1 MTHSTLSR
9 HPLVFVYGTLKEG
22 FANFG
27 VNRGQRVPGRFVT
40 ELALPMFIVGAQ
52 QVPWLVNR
60 PGEGEPVRGELYRV
74 DAAVLADMDRLEQID
89 EEGWYRREAIR
100 VRALDAHGAAGTGP
114 LIEAFVYFG
123 DPARVARDTVH
134 AGPLAEFLPEHDRR
148 YRPDAT

>member
-1 MTHSTLSR
+1 MTDRPSAR
-9 HPLVFVYGTLKEG
+9 PPLVFVYGTLKEG

-27 VNRGQRVPGRFVT
+27 INRGERVPGRYVT
-40 ELALPMFIVGAQ
+40 ELALPMYILGAQ

-74 DAAVLADMDRLEQID
+74 DDAVLADMDRLEQID
-89 EEGWYRREAIR
+89 EAGWYRRETIR

-123 DPARVARDTVH
+123 DAARVSRETVH
-134 AGPLAEFLPEHDRR
+134 AGPLPEFLPEHDRR